1 MVSQLLEDILSLAL
15 ILIVCR
21 DWYTSAQSTRPME
34 RAGFSTF
41 DTIAEE
47 KSDDE
52 DRDPASLPQEDG
64 FSPQSSK
71 GSNGERPHQKSPPIE
86 AAHKE
91 LRLYELLAFS
101 SCFLFPAIGA
111 WLLHAIRAQLS
122 RPSEGLVSNYN
133 LTVFLLASEIRPVS
147 HLVKMVQARTLFL
160 QRVIREGPNDDEQRP
175 DLTQVIELVKR
186 VEELEAHVAVSVEG
200 CSKNTLVVTDTAAEK
215 TTAQAISETRKSL
228 QPDLDA
234 LNRAVRRY
242 EKRTTISSLQT
253 EARLQDLE
261 TRLKDV
267 VVLAA
272 AAQRNVES
280 QPKNFAL
287 ILLNWMCAAV
297 VLPAQ
302 YIWFLLH
309 LPQRAMQLATDYVC
323 QFFGLRRDKFHRQ
336 SRRGDLSKVPDRRL
350 NRRYQAT

>member
-1 MVSQLLEDILSLAL
+1 V
-15 ILIVCR
+15 
-21 DWYTSAQSTRPME
+21 E
-34 RAGFSTF
+34 RVDFSTF

-52 DRDPASLPQEDG
+52 DQDQGSPLTQDKSSQQPSQDRDVQQQHQ
-64 FSPQSSK
+64 QSR
-71 GSNGERPHQKSPPIE
+71 NIE
-86 AAHKE
+86 AAQKE
-91 LRLYELLAFS
+91 LRIHELLALC

-111 WLLHAIRAQLS
+111 WLLYAIRAQLS

-147 HLVKMVQARTLFL
+147 HLVKMIQARTLFL
-160 QRVIREGPNDDEQRP
+160 QRMVIANPNGDEHLQDSGQVN
-175 DLTQVIELVKR
+175 DLAKR
-186 VEELEAHVAVSVEG
+186 LEELEAHVADSVDSS
-200 CSKNTLVVTDTAAEK
+200 SKNAAVVASDAHVAKTAA
-215 TTAQAISETRKSL
+215 QAVSEARKSL

-261 TRLKDV
+261 SRLKDV

-272 AAQRNVES
+272 AAQRSAET
-280 QPKNFAL
+280 QPRNFIL
-287 ILLNWMCAAV
+287 ILLNWICAVV

-302 YIWFLLH
+302 AIWYLVH
-309 LPQRAMQLATDYVC
+309 LPIRAFQLATDFMHKV
-323 QFFGLRRDKFHRQ
+323 FGFSRGEIPRPGRQ
-336 SRRGDLSKVPDRRL
+336 RNQIKARDRRSK
-350 NRRYQAT
+350 TGS